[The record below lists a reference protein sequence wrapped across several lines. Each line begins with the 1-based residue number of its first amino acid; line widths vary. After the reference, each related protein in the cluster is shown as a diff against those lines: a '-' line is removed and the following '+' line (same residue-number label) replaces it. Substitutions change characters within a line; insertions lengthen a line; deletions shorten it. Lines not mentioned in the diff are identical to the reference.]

1 MFYELT
7 AKTGM
12 EKKNNVPEARS
23 EPGHSIHTVLVT
35 GYATVWGGEGE
46 GVTGESVIKLI
57 FVIFLVICC

>member
-1 MFYELT
+1 MSGRVSGRVSYCFTALT

-35 GYATVWGGEGE
+35 GYATVWGAGEKG
-46 GVTGESVIKLI
+46 
-57 FVIFLVICC
+57 